1 VRTNVTKEAIELIR
15 DIVTSYG
22 TKFTPSELEIM
33 KNALIRG
40 KALENETFT
49 NKLQLLN
56 NISLYNYDDNYQS
69 ENTKLIKELS
79 IDKFKLLAAKYILPS
94 KMNILVVGDA
104 KTQLGR
110 LKELG
115 YGDPILLNKH

>member
-1 VRTNVTKEAIELIR
+1 
-15 DIVTSYG
+15 
-22 TKFTPSELEIM
+22 M

>member
-1 VRTNVTKEAIELIR
+1 
-15 DIVTSYG
+15 
-22 TKFTPSELEIM
+22 M

-40 KALENETFT
+40 KALENETLS

-56 NISLYNYDDNYQS
+56 NISMYNYDDNYQS
-69 ENTKLIKELS
+69 ENIKLIKELS